1 MFNMHDKR
9 IQEQTQNS
17 HSVIYSFFHSWDEAL
32 GIPIPAAISDALLRQ
47 SDTVREIHALPAVLD
62 EITNVLVIRLIGGG
76 EDVPVVLTPELIHSR
91 RTARGFSMGWD
102 EE

>member
-1 MFNMHDKR
+1 
-9 IQEQTQNS
+9 
-17 HSVIYSFFHSWDEAL
+17 
-32 GIPIPAAISDALLRQ
+32 
-47 SDTVREIHALPAVLD
+47 
-62 EITNVLVIRLIGGG
+62 VIRLIGGG